1 MGEVERVLKTAR
13 ALNHVP
19 GTSPERLSYPD
30 AIQLM
35 LDAGPTDASLFLVLW
50 QAAPALV
57 AAGLVLGDAGALECL
72 GL

>member
-35 LDAGPTDASLFLVLW
+35 LDAGPTDAPLQRS
-50 QAAPALV
+50 
-57 AAGLVLGDAGALECL
+57 
-72 GL
+72 